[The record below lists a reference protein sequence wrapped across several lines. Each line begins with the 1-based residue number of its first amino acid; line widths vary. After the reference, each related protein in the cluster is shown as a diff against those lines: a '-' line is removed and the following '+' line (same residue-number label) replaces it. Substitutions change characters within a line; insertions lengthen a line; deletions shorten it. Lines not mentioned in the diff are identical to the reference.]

1 MVLMGMF
8 GLMCK
13 CGHNSFGHGEGLI
26 TGKHPCQVEGCG
38 CTEFEEGF

>member
-1 MVLMGMF
+1 MGMF

-26 TGKHPCQVEGCG
+26 SGKHPCQVEGCG
-38 CTEFEEGF
+38 CQEFEEEGF